1 MYKISVIVPM
11 YNREKQIQRC
21 LDSILLQNMEDMEIL
36 VIDDGSTDQSAQKVE
51 EYRKRFPNRITYL
64 YKENSGVADTRN
76 YGIEHANGEYIL
88 FVDSDDYIEFD
99 LLATLKKYMYEGVE
113 LIKFKLQKVNENRRV
128 LERINGPIFCYI
140 NGQAAFNELV
150 FEDVLLDSPCV
161 YIFKRSLFTKNNF
174 EFRKNT
180 EHEDFGL
187 IPFVILKATTTVSIM
202 FYGYDYV
209 QSEESITRNSNYE
222 RTKKRFTDSLIHYD
236 NMIEYVNQQIDL
248 EKKTVKNIKTY
259 YGNAII
265 LKLRELK
272 KEDRKEQIK
281 AIRKRKVIRNLQVN
295 NAKQLIKKIVLTLN
309 VGWYL
314 KMTELIGKW
323 MEEWRRAHGKSKYNS
338 SSL

>member
-236 NMIEYVNQQIDL
+236 NMIEHVNKQIDL

>member
-36 VIDDGSTDQSAQKVE
+36 VIDDGSTDNSAKKVE
-51 EYRKRFPNRITYL
+51 EYQKRFPNRITYL

-76 YGIEHANGEYIL
+76 YGIEHAKGEYIL

-295 NAKQLIKKIVLTLN
+295 NAKQLAKKILLTVN

-314 KMTELIGKW
+314 KMTELVGKW

>member
-1 MYKISVIVPM
+1 MYKISVIVTM

-36 VIDDGSTDQSAQKVE
+36 VIDDGSTDQSAQKVK
-51 EYRKRFPNRITYL
+51 EYMKRFPNRITYL

-76 YGIEHANGEYIL
+76 YGIEQAKGEYIL

-99 LLATLKKYMYEGVE
+99 LLAILKKYMYEGIE
-113 LIKFKLQKVNENRRV
+113 LIKFKLQKVNENKRV
-128 LERINGPIFCYI
+128 LERVNGPIFCYI
-140 NGQAAFNELV
+140 NGQAAFNQLV

-174 EFRKNT
+174 KFKKNT

-202 FYGYDYV
+202 FYGYNYV

-222 RTKKRFTDSLIHYD
+222 KTIKKFDDSLIHYD
-236 NMIEYVNQQIDL
+236 NMIAYVNQQIDL

-259 YGNAII
+259 YTNAII

-272 KEDRKEQIK
+272 KEDRKKKIK
-281 AIRKRKVIRNLQVN
+281 EIRRRHMIKNIQVN
-295 NAKQLIKKIVLTLN
+295 NVKQLAKKFILAIN
-309 VGWYL
+309 VEWYL
-314 KMTELIGKW
+314 KITQLVGRWID
-323 MEEWRRAHGKSKYNS
+323 EWRRIYGKGKYNS
-338 SSL
+338 SDV